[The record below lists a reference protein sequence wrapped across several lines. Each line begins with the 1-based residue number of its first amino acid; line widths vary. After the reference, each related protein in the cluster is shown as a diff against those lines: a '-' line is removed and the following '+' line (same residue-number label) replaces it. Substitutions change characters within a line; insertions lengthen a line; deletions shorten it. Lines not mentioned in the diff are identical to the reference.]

1 MSNWDRSSG
10 TEEEAGGG
18 VVSRG
23 GLEELRPA
31 QPDRVLPRWLGPLLG
46 LVIGAV
52 LVMLVGGL
60 TDVFDG
66 DQTEAEVTALFD
78 QGFAAGASQARDE
91 AEALRRESAAFAR
104 GQAAGLA
111 RAVVEAEA
119 LSREAEGLATRA
131 AGASAL
137 VLAAVERDQA
147 FRWGSGG
154 DSRTDSRQGSRTA
167 TRRRSGKRWPW
178 GSYLKAQSQAG
189 LPVRMR

>member
-66 DQTEAEVTALFD
+66 DPTEAEVTALFD

-119 LSREAEGLATRA
+119 LIREAEGLATRA

-137 VLAAVERDQA
+137 VLAAVERDQGLQVG
-147 FRWGSGG
+147 FRRGFQDGFEAGFEDGYEAAS
-154 DSRTDSRQGSRTA
+154 
-167 TRRRSGKRWPW
+167 
-178 GSYLKAQSQAG
+178 AG
-189 LPVRMR
+189 LGGRT